1 MKKPH
6 CKDTPAKPVCQAFY
20 SQYMLS
26 FDNPFAKK
34 C

>member
-6 CKDTPAKPVCQAFY
+6 CKDTPVKPVCQAFY
-20 SQYMLS
+20 GQYMLS
-26 FDNPFAKK
+26 RNKYFAKK